1 MKIAVDVTMVDTMK
15 ILIIGGTGE
24 TGQWFTGFYKKHG
37 WDVTVWGANK
47 RKDIAERLGVPFADD
62 LDKELALSDVVM
74 VSVPIDLTEQ
84 VIADIAPKMKPGS
97 LLMDI
102 TSVKTMPVH
111 AMQQYAPDGVEI
123 LGTHPMFGPTIP
135 DLQGQIVILVPVEGR
150 SEHWLPVIRSLY
162 EEQGAHIELAT
173 PREHDRMMAVVQG
186 LTHFAY
192 ISIGAAMAELDFDV
206 PASRRFM
213 SPVYEIMLDFVGRIL
228 AQNPYLYAMIQMNPE
243 VEAVHQAFMKV
254 CEDMSDKVNSN
265 DIQGFV
271 DIIKRSAVH
280 FGDTQAALG
289 RSDKLINTK
298 ISEFQEL
305 INFIGEERGLR
316 HQYSGVTHIGIVRKV
331 TPLMVTIERSGR
343 EVELK
348 IENTRL
354 LHMDELLEWKMNNLD
369 HSSRDVSAF
378 IPHGARPE
386 TIKDII
392 SQVDGVVLVKVIDV
406 YVHPNSDS
414 TSVTIRIT
422 IRGDLDAGDVHRKVN
437 DLLLGIGCT
446 LR

>member
-1 MKIAVDVTMVDTMK
+1 MVDTMK

-24 TGQWFTGFYKKHG
+24 TGQWFTRFYKKHG
-37 WDVTVWGANK
+37 WDVTVWGANE
-47 RKDIAERLGVPFADD
+47 RRDIAEKLGVPFADN
-62 LDKELALSDVVM
+62 LDKELAQSNVVM

-111 AMQQYAPDGVEI
+111 AMQKYAPGGVEI
-123 LGTHPMFGPTIP
+123 LGTHPMFGPTIT

-150 SEHWLPVIRSLY
+150 SEYWLPVIYSLY
-162 EEQGAHIELAT
+162 EKHGAHIEFAT

-192 ISIGAAMAELDFDV
+192 ISIGAAMSELDFDV

-305 INFIGEERGLR
+305 IHSIGTERGLR
-316 HQYSGVTHIGIVRKV
+316 HQYSGVTHIGIIKKV
-331 TPLMVTIERSGR
+331 TPLVVTIEHSGR

-354 LHMDELLEWKMNNLD
+354 LQMNELLEWKKNNLD
-369 HSSRDVSAF
+369 HSRRDVSAF

-392 SQVDGVVLVKVIDV
+392 SRMDGVVSVKLIDV
-406 YVHPNSDS
+406 YVHPVSNS
-414 TSVTIRIT
+414 TSVTIRVI
-422 IRGDLDAGDVHRKVN
+422 IRGDLDASDVHHKVN
-437 DLLLGIGCT
+437 GLLSGIGCT

>member
-1 MKIAVDVTMVDTMK
+1 MK

-37 WDVTVWGANK
+37 WDITVWGANK

-84 VIADIAPKMKPGS
+84 VIADIAPMMKQGS

-111 AMQQYAPDGVEI
+111 AMQQYAPEGVEI

-162 EEQGAHIELAT
+162 EGQGAHIELAT
-173 PREHDRMMAVVQG
+173 PQEHDRMMAVVQG

-192 ISIGAAMAELDFDV
+192 LSIGAAMAELDFDV
-206 PASRRFM
+206 SASRRFM

-243 VEAVHQAFMKV
+243 VKAVHHAFMKV
-254 CEDMSDKVNSN
+254 CEDMSDKVNNS

-271 DIIKRSAVH
+271 DCIKRSAVH

-289 RSDKLINTK
+289 RSDKLINNK

-305 INFIGEERGLR
+305 IHSIGKERGLH
-316 HQYSGVTHIGIVRKV
+316 HQYSGVTHIGIIRKV
-331 TPLMVTIERSGR
+331 TPLMVTIERDGR

-354 LHMDELLEWKMNNLD
+354 LHMDELIEWKNNNLD

-378 IPHGARPE
+378 IPCGARPAI
-386 TIKDII
+386 IKDII
-392 SQVDGVVLVKVIDV
+392 SQVDGVVSVKLIDV
-406 YVHPNSDS
+406 YIPPESDS

-422 IRGDLDAGDVHRKVN
+422 IRGDMDASDVHRNIN
-437 DLLLGIGCT
+437 DLLSGIGCT